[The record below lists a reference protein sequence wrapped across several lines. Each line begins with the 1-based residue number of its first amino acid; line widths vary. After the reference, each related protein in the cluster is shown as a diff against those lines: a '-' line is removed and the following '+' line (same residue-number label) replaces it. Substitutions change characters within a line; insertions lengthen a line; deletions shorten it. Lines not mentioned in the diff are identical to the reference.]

1 MGRTAYC
8 FDPIYLEHQTEWGH
22 PERAERLIAI
32 DTMLQTRPYYR
43 DLVRIAPRRADQ
55 KHVELVHDPA
65 YIQRAREEIERG
77 DDYFDSMDTSVCKRS
92 YEVALYAAG
101 GALAMC
107 DAIMEARADYGF
119 CAVRPPGHHAERDYA
134 AGFCIFNN
142 IAIAARYLQKEH
154 KLKRVAIVDWDVHHG
169 NGSQHMF
176 EKDPTVFY
184 ASTHQFPYYPGTGSL
199 MEKGMAGGENFTL
212 NIPMDAG
219 SGDEEYRSAFRD
231 HIIPA
236 LDSFRPE
243 FILISAGFDAH
254 RNDPLAGINLSTG
267 MFGEFTRMLV
277 EAAARHAGKRVIA
290 LLEGGYNLD
299 ALAASAER
307 MMNAFVES

>member
-32 DTMLQTRPYYR
+32 DTLLQTRPYYG

-55 KHVELVHDPA
+55 KHLELVHDPA

-107 DAIMEARADYGF
+107 DAIMEGKADYGF

-142 IAIAARYLQKEH
+142 IAVAARYLQKEYR
-154 KLKRVAIVDWDVHHG
+154 LKRVAIVDWDVHHG
-169 NGSQHMF
+169 NGTQHMF

-199 MEKGMAGGENFTL
+199 MEKGKAGGENFTL

-243 FILISAGFDAH
+243 FILVSAGFDAH

-277 EAAARHAGKRVIA
+277 EAAKRHSGKRVAA

-299 ALAASAER
+299 ALAASVER
-307 MMNAFVES
+307 MMSVFVES

>member
-1 MGRTAYC
+1 MGKTAYL

-32 DTMLQTRPYYR
+32 DSLLQSKPYYQE
-43 DLVRIAPRRADQ
+43 LVRVKPRRADI
-55 KHVELVHDPA
+55 KHIELVHDPA
-65 YIQRAREEIERG
+65 YVRRAREEIERG
-77 DDYFDSMDTSVCKRS
+77 DEYFDSMDTSVCTRS

-107 DAIMEARADYGF
+107 DLVMEGKADYGF

-142 IAIAARYLQKEH
+142 VAIAARYLQTRH
-154 KLKRVAIVDWDVHHG
+154 KLKRIAIVDWDVHHG
-169 NGSQHMF
+169 NGTQHMF
-176 EKDPTVFY
+176 EKDRSVLY
-184 ASTHQFPYYPGTGSL
+184 ASLHQFPYYPGTGSL
-199 MEKGMAGGENFTL
+199 MEKGREDGIDFTL

-219 SGDEEYRSAFRD
+219 SGDAEYRVAFKDR
-231 HIIPA
+231 IVPA
-236 LDSFRPE
+236 LDDFKPE

-254 RNDPLAGINLSTG
+254 RNDPLAGIDLSTG
-267 MFGEFTRMLV
+267 IFGEFTIMLMEV
-277 EAAARHAGKRVIA
+277 AALHAENRVVA

-299 ALAASAER
+299 SLAASVER
-307 MMNAFVES
+307 MMRAFAGA

>member
-32 DTMLQTRPYYR
+32 DTLLQTRPYYQN
-43 DLVRIAPRRADQ
+43 LVRIAPRRAEQ
-55 KHVELVHDPA
+55 KHIELVHDPA
-65 YIQRAREEIERG
+65 YIQRARDEIERG
-77 DDYFDSMDTSVCKRS
+77 DDYFDSMDTSVCTRS

-107 DAIMEARADYGF
+107 DAIMEGKAEYGF

-142 IAIAARYLQKEH
+142 IAVAARYLQKEH

-169 NGSQHMF
+169 NGSQHIF

-199 MEKGMAGGENFTL
+199 MEKGKADGENFTL

-219 SGDEEYRSAFRD
+219 CGDEEYRAAFRNQ
-231 HIIPA
+231 IIPA

-254 RNDPLAGINLSTG
+254 RSDPLAGINLSTG
-267 MFGEFTRMLV
+267 MFGEFTKMLV
-277 EAAARHAGKRVIA
+277 EAASRHSGNRIVA

-299 ALAASAER
+299 ALAAGVER
-307 MMNAFVES
+307 MMSVFVES

>member
-32 DTMLQTRPYYR
+32 DTLLQTRPYYQN
-43 DLVRIAPRRADQ
+43 LVRIAPRRAEQ
-55 KHVELVHDPA
+55 KHIELVHDPA
-65 YIQRAREEIERG
+65 YIQRARDEIERG
-77 DDYFDSMDTSVCKRS
+77 DDYFDSMDTSVCTRS

-107 DAIMEARADYGF
+107 DAIMEGKAEYGF

-142 IAIAARYLQKEH
+142 IAVAARYLQKEH

-169 NGSQHMF
+169 NGSQHIF

-199 MEKGMAGGENFTL
+199 MEKGKADGENFTL

-219 SGDEEYRSAFRD
+219 SGDEEYRAAFRNQ
-231 HIIPA
+231 IIPA

-254 RNDPLAGINLSTG
+254 RSDPLAGINLSTG
-267 MFGEFTRMLV
+267 MFGEFTKMLV
-277 EAAARHAGKRVIA
+277 EAASRHSGNRIVA

-299 ALAASAER
+299 ALAAGVER
-307 MMNAFVES
+307 MMSVFVES

>member
-55 KHVELVHDPA
+55 KHIELVHDPA

-107 DAIMEARADYGF
+107 DAIMEGKAENGF

-169 NGSQHMF
+169 NGTQHMF
-176 EKDPTVFY
+176 EKDSTVFY

-199 MEKGMAGGENFTL
+199 MEKGKAGGENFTL

-267 MFGEFTRMLV
+267 MFGESTRMLV
-277 EAAARHAGKRVIA
+277 VAAARHSGKRVIA

-307 MMNAFVES
+307 MMSVFVES

>member
-55 KHVELVHDPA
+55 KHIELVHDPA

-107 DAIMEARADYGF
+107 DAIMEDKAEYGF

-199 MEKGMAGGENFTL
+199 MEKGKAGGENFTL

-277 EAAARHAGKRVIA
+277 EAAARHSGKRVIA

-307 MMNAFVES
+307 MMSAFVES

>member
-8 FDPIYLEHQTEWGH
+8 FDPLFLEHQTEWGH

-32 DTMLQTRPYYR
+32 DTLLQTRPYYE
-43 DLVRIAPRRADQ
+43 DLVRVAPRRAES
-55 KHVELVHDPA
+55 KHIELVHDPA
-65 YIQRAREEIERG
+65 YIKRARQEIERG
-77 DDYFDSMDTSVCKRS
+77 DDYFDSMDTSVCRRS
-92 YEVALYAAG
+92 YEIALYAAG
-101 GALAMC
+101 GAMAMC
-107 DAIMEARADYGF
+107 DAIMEGRADYGF

-154 KLKRVAIVDWDVHHG
+154 KLKRIAIVDWDVHHG
-169 NGSQHMF
+169 NGTQHMF

-199 MEKGMAGGENFTL
+199 MEKGKADGENFTL
-212 NIPMDAG
+212 NIPMDAE
-219 SGDEEYRSAFRD
+219 SGDEEYREAFRD
-231 HIIPA
+231 RIIPA

-254 RNDPLAGINLSTG
+254 RNDPLAGINLSTA
-267 MFGEFTRMLV
+267 MFGEFTKMLV
-277 EAAARHAGKRVIA
+277 DAAARHSKNRVIA

-299 ALAASAER
+299 ALAASVER
-307 MMNAFVES
+307 MMSVFVGG

>member
-8 FDPIYLEHQTEWGH
+8 FDPIYLEHQMEWGH

-55 KHVELVHDPA
+55 KHIELVHDPA

-107 DAIMEARADYGF
+107 DAIMEDKAEYGF

-199 MEKGMAGGENFTL
+199 MEKGKAGGENFTL

-219 SGDEEYRSAFRD
+219 SGDGEYRSAFRD

>member
-1 MGRTAYC
+1 MGTTAYL

-32 DTMLQTRPYYR
+32 ETMLQSKSYYE
-43 DLVRIAPRRADQ
+43 DLVRVKARKAEIQ
-55 KHVELVHDPA
+55 HIELVHDAA
-65 YIQRAREEIERG
+65 YIRRAREEIERG
-77 DDYFDSMDTSVCKRS
+77 DEYFDSMDNSVCTRS
-92 YEVALYAAG
+92 FEVALYAAG

-107 DAIMEARADYGF
+107 DQIMDAKADYGF
-119 CAVRPPGHHAERDYA
+119 CAVRPPGHHAERGHA

-154 KLKRVAIVDWDVHHG
+154 KLKRIAIVDWDVHHG
-169 NGSQHMF
+169 NGSQHTF
-176 EKDPTVFY
+176 EKDNTVLY
-184 ASTHQFPYYPGTGSL
+184 ASLHQFPYYPGTGSG
-199 MEKGMAGGENFTL
+199 MEKGRDEGVDYTL

-219 SGDEEYRSAFRD
+219 SGDEEYRAAFRER
-231 HIIPA
+231 IIPA
-236 LDSFRPE
+236 LDAFRPE

-267 MFGEFTRMLV
+267 MFGEFTTMLM
-277 EAAARHAGKRVIA
+277 EAAARHAKNRMLA

-299 ALAASAER
+299 TLAASVER
-307 MMNAFVES
+307 MMRTFVGA